1 MLLSTDIFQGPAV
14 SGRTDLAA
22 LQPISG
28 VRVEH
33 LPKIVILELFAKMSE
48 NVTLLNLGVRA
59 RVIILQ
65 CILLYTVIS
74 ITL

>member
-1 MLLSTDIFQGPAV
+1 MLEGGVSYFSTQYA
-14 SGRTDLAA
+14 
-22 LQPISG
+22 ISG

-48 NVTLLNLGVRA
+48 NVTLLNLGLRA

-65 CILLYTVIS
+65 RILLYTVTS

>member
-1 MLLSTDIFQGPAV
+1 MV
-14 SGRTDLAA
+14 VAA
-22 LQPISG
+22 YYKKGTEDQTATETEQAISG

-48 NVTLLNLGVRA
+48 NVTLLDLGLWA

-65 CILLYTVIS
+65 RILLYTVTS

>member
-1 MLLSTDIFQGPAV
+1 MINNAG
-14 SGRTDLAA
+14 
-22 LQPISG
+22 ISG

-48 NVTLLNLGVRA
+48 NVPYMVTLLNLSLGLRA

-65 CILLYTVIS
+65 RILLYTVTS